1 MISLTLRFDGII
13 DAIEVVVF
21 CNEISVPVNHDGLI
35 WDTHCSGSSANQK
48 PSPMAWCRDLCDP
61 AEQRIFPTYCA
72 LLHDHPFE
80 KAGRLGTATNT
91 ALTNQLSLVAVGLR
105 TLQMATVPVI
115 YPAVLSV
122 E

>member
-1 MISLTLRFDGII
+1 MQWFECEPKAVADG
-13 DAIEVVVF
+13 VV
-21 CNEISVPVNHDGLI
+21 
-35 WDTHCSGSSANQK
+35 
-48 PSPMAWCRDLCDP
+48 RDLCDP
-61 AEQRIFPTYCA
+61 AEQRIFPTYCG

-105 TLQMATVPVI
+105 TLQMATH